1 LSKLQ
6 ASIGRHPESTRM
18 HDKSLVNDSSL
29 THAATPDAPSA
40 FLTLYRIRRSAFR
53 QQSMALY
60 RRYGQAIML
69 FLALFGILLRERPDL
84 LAAPLLHFWR
94 APGELLAGLAWG
106 ALWMALVAT
115 WTGIHAPFIRGGALA
130 RYCRSL
136 PLPRHTLRLVD
147 LAVLGLALPV
157 LALPFAVALWTAW
170 HSAGA
175 FGADGRFPLYLLLFA
190 ALTLTTALAVAF
202 GAAPRARRLAG
213 ASLALLAAA
222 PWLPPLLLAP
232 VTLAALAAIG
242 FACCAEVHAPTHGAT
257 PLIGRALRLIRLPVL
272 LRAQAGL
279 LFHHHRHESGMRMLL
294 AGLPL
299 LAAWWMIVYAGK
311 VEEARGFLHVACA
324 LSVCIASGYFYALH
338 VGGQGLAAW
347 LRSMP
352 FAGLRLALASQVLV
366 LGTMA
371 VLFGS
376 AYAALALAFGPDHA
390 VARAMAWAAAWWLPW
405 LALLGLPVLQRHK
418 DGNLYKYVLATVALI
433 IVFNL

>member
-1 LSKLQ
+1 MTL
-6 ASIGRHPESTRM
+6 ESTRM
-18 HDKSLVNDSSL
+18 HDKSLVHDSPR
-29 THAATPDAPSA
+29 THAAAVDGPSA

-53 QQSMALY
+53 RQSMALY

-106 ALWMALVAT
+106 AVWMALVAT

-130 RYCRSL
+130 RYSRSL

-170 HSAGA
+170 HSAQP

-213 ASLALLAAA
+213 ASLTLLAAA

-232 VTLAALAAIG
+232 AALAALAAIG
-242 FACCAEVHAPTHGAT
+242 FACCAEGHASTHGTA
-257 PLIGRALRLIRLPVL
+257 PAFGRLLRRVPVPIL

-279 LFHHHRHESGMRMLL
+279 LFHHHRHDSSVRLLL

-311 VEEARGFLHVACA
+311 VEEACGFLHVACA
-324 LSVCIASGYFYALH
+324 LSVCIGSGYFYTLH
-338 VGGQGLAAW
+338 VGGQGLTAW

-352 FAGLRLALASQVLV
+352 FGGLRLALASQLLV
-366 LGTMA
+366 LGAMA
-371 VLFGS
+371 VLFGG
-376 AYAALALAFGPDHA
+376 AYAALALAFGLDHA

-405 LALLGLPVLQRHK
+405 LALLGLPTLQRHK
-418 DGNLYKYVLATVALI
+418 DGNLFKYALVAAALTIVL
-433 IVFNL
+433 